1 MCFVHISSFLSLA
14 TSTKLKKQYEANEKK
29 KKKEKKKKSKGLTK
43 IEEKWMNELTTH
55 PDIYKNKTLSKF
67 K

>member
-1 MCFVHISSFLSLA
+1 MCFVHISLFLSLA
-14 TSTKLKKQYEANEKK
+14 TSTKLKKQYEANEKR
-29 KKKEKKKKSKGLTK
+29 KEKKSNRLTK

-55 PDIYKNKTLSKF
+55 PDDIYKNKTLSKF

>member
-1 MCFVHISSFLSLA
+1 MCFVHISSFLSWA
-14 TSTKLKKQYEANEKK
+14 TSTKLKKQYVANE
-29 KKKEKKKKSKGLTK
+29 KEKKKKGLTK